1 MERKAGGA
9 RITEE
14 ESEGASMNEIDV
26 ELMFKFTCYFWF
38 YSAVL
43 LVIATALTTVAKFAF
58 FLLTGKK

>member
-14 ESEGASMNEIDV
+14 SEGTGMNEIDV